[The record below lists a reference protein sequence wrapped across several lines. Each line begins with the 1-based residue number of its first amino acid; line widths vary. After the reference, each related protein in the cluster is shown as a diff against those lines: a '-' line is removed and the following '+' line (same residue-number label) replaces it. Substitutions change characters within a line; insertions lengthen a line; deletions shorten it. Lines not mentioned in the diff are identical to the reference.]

1 MIARTVITMKESSL
15 HILVQNNN
23 SESIIIAHTV
33 ITIKA

>member
-15 HILVQNNN
+15 HILVQYNN